1 MKSNII
7 ILTPVYNDWKNL
19 EKLLKKI
26 NKIFLKK
33 LKSKFEL
40 IVVNDCS
47 QEIYNYKKLKLKTI
61 SKINFISLYKNVG
74 SQRAIAIGI
83 RYLSNIYRKKNFKTI
98 IIDSDGQDNPNIIS
112 KLLAISKQKPSF
124 SIAIN
129 RGQRKESNLF
139 RIFYELYCL
148 IIRVFY
154 FKKIR
159 FGNFSLINSIHL
171 KKIGNKSDLWCAF
184 PPTLSKNINQI
195 VHLTVNREKRYGG
208 ESKMNFFGLIR
219 HAWRVFS
226 ALRFRVLISSII
238 YIFLSY
244 VIFYEKNQMFFFLI
258 FFSLL
263 IFNIINFS
271 QSFKNKDNFTKN
283 YKKAKIR
290 VL

>member
-1 MKSNII
+1 MKSNIV

-19 EKLLKKI
+19 EKLLEKI
-26 NKIFLKK
+26 NRIFYKR

-40 IVVNDCS
+40 VVVNDCS

-61 SKINFISLYKNVG
+61 RKVNIISLYKNVG

-83 RYLSNIYRKKNFKTI
+83 RYLNNIYRKKKFITI
-98 IIDSDGQDNPNIIS
+98 IIDSDGQDNPNVIS
-112 KLLAISKQKPSF
+112 KLLSINEQKPSF

-139 RIFYELYCL
+139 RIFYEIYCL
-148 IIRVFY
+148 TIRFFY

-159 FGNFSLINSIHL
+159 FGNFSLIVSNHL
-171 KKIGNKSDLWCAF
+171 KKISNKSDLWCAF

-208 ESKMNFFGLIR
+208 DSKMNFFGLIR

-226 ALRFRVLISSII
+226 ALRFRVFISSVI
-238 YIFLSY
+238 YVSLGY
-244 VIFYEKNQMFFFLI
+244 GVFYENHKIFFFII

-263 IFNIINFS
+263 IFNIVNFFH
-271 QSFKNKDNFTKN
+271 SFKNKSNFTMN

>member
-83 RYLSNIYRKKNFKTI
+83 KYLSNVYKKKDFKTI
-98 IIDSDGQDNPNIIS
+98 IIDSDGQDNPNVIS
-112 KLLAISKQKPSF
+112 KLLSISKQKPSF

-129 RGQRKESNLF
+129 RGQRKESGLF
-139 RIFYELYCL
+139 KFFYELYCL

-159 FGNFSLINSIHL
+159 FGNFSLIDSAHL
-171 KKIGNKSDLWCAF
+171 KKISNKSDLWCAF
-184 PPTLSKNINQI
+184 PPTLSKNINQL

-226 ALRFRVLISSII
+226 ALKFRVLVSSII

-244 VIFYEKNQMFFFLI
+244 VIFYDKHQLFFFLI

-263 IFNIINFS
+263 IFNIINFFL
-271 QSFKNKDNFTKN
+271 SFKNKDNFTKN
-283 YKKAKIR
+283 YKKAKIK

>member
-7 ILTPVYNDWKNL
+7 ILTPVYNDWNNL

-26 NKIFLKK
+26 NIIFLKK

-40 IVVNDCS
+40 VIVNDCS
-47 QEIYNYKKLKLKTI
+47 QEKYNCKKLKLRMV
-61 SKINFISLYKNVG
+61 SKINVISLFKNVG

-83 RYLSNIYRKKNFKTI
+83 RYLNNVYRKKNFKTI
-98 IIDSDGQDNPNIIS
+98 IIDSDGQDNPNVIS
-112 KLLAISKQKPSF
+112 KLLSISNQKPSF

-159 FGNFSLINSIHL
+159 FGNFSLLNSNHL
-171 KKIGNKSDLWCAF
+171 KKISNKSDLWCAF

-208 ESKMNFFGLIR
+208 DSKMNFFGLIR

-226 ALRFRVLISSII
+226 ALRFRVFISSII
-238 YIFLSY
+238 YVFLSY
-244 VIFYEKNQMFFFLI
+244 GVFYENYKIFFFLI

-263 IFNIINFS
+263 IFNIVNFFH
-271 QSFKNKDNFTKN
+271 SFKNKSDFTMN
-283 YKKAKIR
+283 YRKAKIR